1 VLRGDD
7 EALEVGECSNVQ
19 DNAVLHADPGF
30 PLLIGRGC
38 TIGHGAVVH
47 GCTIGDNSLVGMGAT
62 VMNGARVGANCV
74 IGANALITEGK
85 AFPDNSLIM
94 GAPAKALRELDA
106 DAVAGLSRSA
116 EAYGRKWRRYAAG
129 AAPMSSSPCLVSERG
144 EPCPARVACPRGGG
158 FQVELSPSGPRP
170 PARRLCRRRRVLA
183 GDEPAVGVGQPGIGR
198 LLVAGAARLE
208 LGGVYSMRLAVMSF
222 LPTGVA
228 FPTLG

>member
-1 VLRGDD
+1 MPVYRLDDAVPELPEPGSFWIAPTATVVGRVRIGRDVGVWFGAVLRGDD

-30 PLLIGRGC
+30 PLLVGRGC

-62 VMNGARVGANCV
+62 VMNGARIGANCV

-116 EAYGRKWRRYAAG
+116 EAYVRKWRRYAAG
-129 AAPMSSSPCLVSERG
+129 AAPMSS
-144 EPCPARVACPRGGG
+144 
-158 FQVELSPSGPRP
+158 
-170 PARRLCRRRRVLA
+170 
-183 GDEPAVGVGQPGIGR
+183 
-198 LLVAGAARLE
+198 
-208 LGGVYSMRLAVMSF
+208 M
-222 LPTGVA
+222 
-228 FPTLG
+228 